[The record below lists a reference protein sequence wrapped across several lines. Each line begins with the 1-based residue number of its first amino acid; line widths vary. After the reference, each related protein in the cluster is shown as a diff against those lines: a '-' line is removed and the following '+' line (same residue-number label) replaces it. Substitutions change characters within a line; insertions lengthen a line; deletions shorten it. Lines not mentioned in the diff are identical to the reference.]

1 MPQPCSQCGS
11 SMPDGATF
19 CSQCGGA
26 VTSAKAAPLPAERPP
41 QRTMLGFASSPD
53 PAVSRPPAPA
63 PEVAARARP
72 LGTMVGI
79 AAVDL
84 LPPQSRA
91 PVPPTSSPQA
101 VAGRGDNQTMLGVAM
116 PGVAPIHA
124 GQGEPP
130 GRGDNQTMLGVAVPG
145 IAPLQAGFG
154 AAPRSSRP
162 IEPPVIVPRPK
173 TFFNEPMPE
182 AFRKAASKGIPLAL
196 VAGGVGA
203 LVILLGIMVVVIWK
217 SAPPLVVQP
226 RLGEKNNEQLHLVC
240 ESCPDGTVAS
250 LGRSPTM
257 PKDAENPTATFKS
270 KECNLDLVSPLKV
283 GENPIEIHL
292 DRPGIG
298 RDEKVKAVVPIAYR
312 VRADLSD
319 VSAEPPAISVRVET
333 LPGTEVRIDGKPVAL
348 DASGKGSHAIDITA
362 ETEGS
367 TEESRVIEK
376 TVPYE
381 VTLKGQKT
389 ERGTVSARVGVAALQ
404 IDAPGS
410 HPVFDTP
417 KFFVAGRTNK
427 GSKVTVNGRPIDL
440 SAAGTFGE
448 PFETPGVG
456 DTVLTIR
463 ATPPQLAARTVHL
476 KVRRIEHLETE
487 ARAFEGVHLLGYDA
501 ISANIAASVGQSLV
515 IEGEVLE
522 SRTLNHQTIAVVN
535 DHRGCAH
542 RPCPTRVTHGA
553 DDGLR
558 PGDTVRA
565 YGHVTRA
572 VKNADGKS
580 LPEVEADFLIVGKR
594 KP

>member
-1 MPQPCSQCGS
+1 
-11 SMPDGATF
+11 MPDGATF

-26 VTSAKAAPLPAERPP
+26 ITSAKAAPLPAERPA
-41 QRTMLGFASSPD
+41 QRTMLGFASSPEAAP
-53 PAVSRPPAPA
+53 PATSAPAPA
-63 PEVAARARP
+63 VAPDPPRAAATRP
-72 LGTMVGI
+72 AGTMMGI

-91 PVPPTSSPQA
+91 PVPSPSSPQA
-101 VAGRGDNQTMLGVAM
+101 VAGPGQPNPTMLGVAM
-116 PGVAPIHA
+116 PGIAPIHA
-124 GQGEPP
+124 GQGGPP
-130 GRGDNQTMLGVAVPG
+130 SRSDNQTMLGVAVPG
-145 IAPLQAGFG
+145 IAPVQAGWG
-154 AAPRSSRP
+154 AAPRSARSV
-162 IEPPVIVPRPK
+162 EPPVIVPRPK
-173 TFFNEPMPE
+173 TFFNEPVPE
-182 AFRKAASKGIPLAL
+182 AFRKTKQKGIPLAL

-203 LVILLGIMVVVIWK
+203 LVVVLGIVVVVMWK

-240 ESCPDGTVAS
+240 ETCPDGTVAS

-257 PKDAENPTATFKS
+257 PNDAAIPTATFKT
-270 KECNLDLVSPLKV
+270 KECNLDLATPLKV
-283 GENPIEIHL
+283 GDNPIEIHL
-292 DRPGIG
+292 DRPGMG

-319 VSAEPPAISVRVET
+319 ISAEPPAISVRVET

-348 DASGKGSHAIDITA
+348 DASGKGTHAIDITA

-367 TEESRVIEK
+367 TEESRIIEK

-410 HPVFDTP
+410 HPVFDAP
-417 KFFVAGRTNK
+417 KFFVAGRTVK

-440 SAAGTFGE
+440 TPAGTFGE
-448 PFETPGVG
+448 SFETTGVG
-456 DTVLTIR
+456 DTILTIR

-476 KVRRIEHLETE
+476 KVRRVEHLETE

-515 IEGEVLE
+515 VEGEVLE
-522 SRTLNHQTIAVVN
+522 SRTLNHQTVAVVN

-542 RPCPTRVTHGA
+542 LPCPTRVTHGA

-580 LPEVEADFLIVGKR
+580 LPEVEADFLLIGKR
-594 KP
+594 RP